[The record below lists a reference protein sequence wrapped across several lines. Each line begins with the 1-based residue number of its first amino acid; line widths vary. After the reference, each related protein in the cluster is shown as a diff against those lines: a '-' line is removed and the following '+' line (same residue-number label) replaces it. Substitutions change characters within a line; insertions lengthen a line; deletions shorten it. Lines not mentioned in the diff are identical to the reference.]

1 MATHSAKR
9 IAVRL
14 VCPALLFCLAQNAV
28 GEEVRYH
35 GVPLDESRRLLIEE
49 TYGTCRVGY
58 IERSRSAGQDLV
70 DVAPQAPGVSPRV
83 TTEPTYLVMIRA
95 SVLKSS
101 APNYLQNPGEWYRIT
116 FETLDME
123 PEYAGKMEVPAAK
136 ARDSVYYIFQQLAV
150 QSSGIN
156 REALEAAAPLV
167 TEIFKEA
174 QRLPAEI
181 YTSVLESRT
190 GAYRITP
197 RTRQRRQIDPAQT
210 FAPDLDVKRPEL
222 GATVR
227 MREREELPEDAV
239 RPGEIAGPEPDRRI
253 ARPRVQPTSAD
264 IEDGEYTS
272 AGE

>member
-1 MATHSAKR
+1 MAIRSAR
-9 IAVRL
+9 RSLAPIL
-14 VCPALLFCLAQNAV
+14 WSALLLGFAQSAT
-28 GEEVRYH
+28 GEEIRYH
-35 GVPLDESRRLLIEE
+35 GLPLDESRRLLIEE

-58 IERSRSAGQDLV
+58 IERSRSAGDDLV

-83 TTEPTYLVMIRA
+83 TTEPTYLLQIR
-95 SVLKSS
+95 SEVLKSS
-101 APNYLQNPGEWYRIT
+101 APNYLQNPGEWYRIS

-123 PEYAGKMEVPAAK
+123 TQYAGKMEVPASK

-150 QSSGIN
+150 QETGLN

-190 GAYRITP
+190 GAFRITP
-197 RTRQRRQIDPAQT
+197 QTRQRRKIAPAET
-210 FAPDLDVKRPEL
+210 FAPDLGLARPEL

-253 ARPRVQPTSAD
+253 AKPRVEPTGAD
-264 IEDGEYTS
+264 IEEGEYTK